1 MRVRGMRNMNKIKI
15 RAIVLDDDNIIRN
28 LICGILKN
36 RGYEVHASSE
46 PLFCSV
52 YLDSKCPCPV
62 EHICTSIII
71 TDINMPNMTGFEFL
85 EHQKSMG
92 CKVQNIAVMS
102 GRWTNEDLE
111 HAKRLGCQMFKK
123 PFKIDEIEKWLDECE
138 EKLDHNGKLSDMPG
152 RVN

>member
-1 MRVRGMRNMNKIKI
+1 MNKVKI
-15 RAIVLDDDNIIRN
+15 RAIVLDDDHVMRN

-36 RGYEVHASSE
+36 RGYEAHASSD
-46 PLFCSV
+46 PLSCPV
-52 YLDSKCPCPV
+52 YLDSECPCPV

-71 TDINMPNMTGFEFL
+71 TDINMPNMTGFEFI

-111 HAKRLGCQMFKK
+111 HAKRLGCHMFKK

-138 EKLDHNGKLSDMPG
+138 KKLDHNGKLSDMPG